1 MFGRDDDHVVAI
13 AELLTAVGYSTI
25 AFNLVL
31 PTTGFDVKSLPD
43 INPCHGAKPVFPDID
58 SRDNTSTP
66 STLQLSRVTITLDET
81 SIAGGKG
88 NGSLFVRKIPHVQAL
103 TTLIPQFRRLAMRTC
118 LLDTT

>member
-1 MFGRDDDHVVAI
+1 MYVPGDADIGDGADI
-13 AELLTAVGYSTI
+13 TTTVGYSTI

-31 PTTGFDVKSLPD
+31 PTTGVDVKSLPD

-88 NGSLFVRKIPHVQAL
+88 NGSLFVRKYRMYRHW
-103 TTLIPQFRRLAMRTC
+103 TTLIP
-118 LLDTT
+118 